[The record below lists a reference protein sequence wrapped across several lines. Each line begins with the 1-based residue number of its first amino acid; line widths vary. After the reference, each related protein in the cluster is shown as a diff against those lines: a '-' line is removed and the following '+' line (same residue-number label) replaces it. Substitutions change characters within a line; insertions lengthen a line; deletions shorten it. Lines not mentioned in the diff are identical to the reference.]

1 VDDVTT
7 TPPIADAPAEQ
18 VVLGE
23 HTFTVR
29 PLQPADRTD
38 ALALH
43 ERVFGPGAD
52 PAWHAWKYGRLNGEG
67 HGVAMGA
74 WRGTEMVAHCGGV
87 PRTLHLGDRA
97 MPGMQVGDVMV
108 APRWRGL
115 LTRRGPFYQVSQ
127 AFYGRGW
134 LVEGTRQVAF
144 GFPNER
150 HLKLALALKLVWNG
164 GPVLGLEW
172 TAGSDV
178 PPPARWWRWA
188 PLDPSEPDFDR
199 TVSRAWLSMRAA
211 SGHLGLG
218 QRDAPYVR
226 WRFLHRPGQH
236 CQLYALRRPWS
247 SRAEG
252 IAVLKEGLGR
262 ADDLARLDR
271 LAGPDARR
279 RRGLPP
285 RSGPP
290 GMPAPDRLGQPG
302 RAQPPRRH
310 RHRGPG
316 HGRLAQR
323 GARLGHDRGRGQR
336 HGLVVD
342 GRRHGFPMS
351 TRGKQGASRLPDL
364 SFVTCVS
371 DLQVLASRL
380 CAPPAWAVEVIR

>member
-1 VDDVTT
+1 MTT

-252 IAVLKEGLGR
+252 IAVLKKASDEQMTW
-262 ADDLARLDR
+262 LDWI
-271 LAGPDARR
+271 G
-279 RRGLPP
+279 
-285 RSGPP
+285 S
-290 GMPAPDRLGQPG
+290 
-302 RAQPPRRH
+302 
-310 RHRGPG
+310 
-316 HGRLAQR
+316 
-323 GARLGHDRGRGQR
+323 
-336 HGLVVD
+336 
-342 GRRHGFPMS
+342 
-351 TRGKQGASRLPDL
+351 PDL
-364 SFVTCVS
+364 MPVAAVACRREAAR
-371 DLQVLASRL
+371 QGCRRL
-380 CAPPAWAVEVIR
+380 TAWASPAVRNHLDGTGIAAQGTAAWLSVARASGMTEAEVSGTAWWWMGGDTDFL